1 MNAYIMVQLI
11 GFHLSGV
18 SHGSPRLVS
27 ERGELVVERQAG
39 SVGGTAASV
48 MLLPPADL
56 LEVTGRGIEMY
67 NLWSVSYTVSK

>member
-1 MNAYIMVQLI
+1 ME
-11 GFHLSGV
+11 V

-56 LEVTGRGIEMY
+56 LEVAEKGSKQF
-67 NLWSVSYTVSK
+67 SVSDTILLSEV

>member
-1 MNAYIMVQLI
+1 M
-11 GFHLSGV
+11 
-18 SHGSPRLVS
+18 GSPPRLVS

-56 LEVTGRGIEMY
+56 LKVAGRWIK
-67 NLWSVSYTVSK
+67 TVQCL

>member
-1 MNAYIMVQLI
+1 MLP

-39 SVGGTAASV
+39 SVRGPAASV
-48 MLLPPADL
+48 VLLPPADL
-56 LEVTGRGIEMY
+56 LEVAEKRIQTFH
-67 NLWSVSYTVSK
+67 